1 MSALVQYVVIRGD
14 LSKTMGWPMGAI
26 VAQACHACTAVTH
39 LFYNDSNTQAY
50 LADLDSMHKV
60 VLEASDEASLHT
72 LCSKLKEDDIH
83 HKLWIEQPE
92 NIPTCL
98 GPSRSLFS
106 RHSIVEAS
114 GRGVETF
121 SVSKNAASELNLVQ
135 EGKNL
140 LLCSEITRGLDWWG
154 VGRDRGCG
162 VGRDHVSLGEQGES
176 CDEGVGDG
184 GGCSGE

>member
-1 MSALVQYVVIRGD
+1 MQMSALVQYVVIRGD

-26 VAQACHACTAVTH
+26 VAQACHACTAVIH

-98 GPSRSLFS
+98 VTKPYP
-106 RHSIVEAS
+106 
-114 GRGVETF
+114 
-121 SVSKNAASELNLVQ
+121 KNEVQ
-135 EGKNL
+135 SYFKKYKL
-140 LLCSEITRGLDWWG
+140 LKL
-154 VGRDRGCG
+154 
-162 VGRDHVSLGEQGES
+162 
-176 CDEGVGDG
+176 
-184 GGCSGE
+184 